1 METKPV
7 TKYSDVLPKRLEG
20 EAVKVKDLLG
30 KDVVIIAVQE
40 LPSEY
45 GGEGSTFY
53 LVQAK
58 MGSMEGRTVV
68 FPAGGVLKHSV
79 DKAVAHL
86 PVSAKIVQRTSESG
100 RKYITL
106 E

>member
-1 METKPV
+1 MEKAV
-7 TKYSDVLPKRLEG
+7 KRYSDLLPKKLEG
-20 EAVKVKDLLG
+20 EAATAKGLLG
-30 KDVVIIAVQE
+30 KEIVITAIQE
-40 LPSEY
+40 LPSLY

-58 MGSMEGRTVV
+58 VEGRTVV

-79 DKAVAHL
+79 DKAVPHL
-86 PVSAKIVQRTSESG
+86 PVAAKIVQKTSESG
-100 RKYITL
+100 RKYLTL

>member
-1 METKPV
+1 MEKPV
-7 TKYSDVLPKRLEG
+7 TKYSDVLPKKLEG
-20 EAVKVKDLLG
+20 ETVKVKDLLD
-30 KDVVIIAVQE
+30 KEIIIMAVQE
-40 LPSEY
+40 LPSQY
-45 GGEGSTFY
+45 GAEGATFY

-58 MGSMEGRTVV
+58 MEGRMVV

-79 DKAVAHL
+79 DKAVPKL

>member
-1 METKPV
+1 MEKTVK
-7 TKYSDVLPKRLEG
+7 KYSDVLPKRLEG
-20 EAVKVKDLLG
+20 ENVKVKDLLG
-30 KDVVIIAVQE
+30 KDVVIMAVQE
-40 LPSEY
+40 LPSQY
-45 GGEGSTFY
+45 GKEGATFY

-58 MGSMEGRTVV
+58 TNDGRTIV

-79 DKAVAHL
+79 DKAVPHL
-86 PVSAKIVQRTSESG
+86 PVSAKIIQKTSESG